1 MGDAVSRP
9 AGVTSPVR
17 PARRATYAHTAL
29 AFLERGALEHPARV
43 AVTDEGGS
51 YEYGWLFERGRRIAS
66 GLLAHGVGGRPA
78 IVCMEKGVG
87 ALAAFFGVLMTGGF
101 YVPVD
106 PGAPRGRASRCAAR
120 LGRPVVLT
128 DERGLPEARR
138 LFADLTILTVDALGQ
153 TPVAEG
159 ELARL
164 ARGIA
169 PSDVAYVLFTSG
181 STGEPKGVAVS
192 HAAILEF
199 VSTFVDTFGLRPD
212 DVLGSQAPLDFDVSV
227 KDVYGA
233 LAAGATVA
241 LLPRRLFSA
250 PARLVAELEE
260 RGVTVLVW
268 AVAALCLVSGL
279 RALDGVRLPRVRL
292 VMFSGEVMPAEHLRR
307 WMERLPRATFVN
319 LYGPTEVTCNCLY
332 HVVERG
338 RAYDGGLP
346 LGDPLPGRRVLL
358 LDGESPVMREG
369 SVGEICVGG
378 SALARGYYADPERT
392 ARSFVQNPLFAALP
406 ETMYRTGDL
415 ARLGAGGELYFCGR
429 VDSQV
434 KLQGHRI
441 ELEEVDAALEAQP
454 GVERCRCAYDAPRRR
469 ICAFFEGAA
478 DPAGLRS
485 AVADLVPGPAV
496 PAVIERVGSMPLTRN
511 GKVDRAALLG
521 GYLERV
527 RGARKGGGD
536 HVE

>member
-1 MGDAVSRP
+1 MGDAVPRP
-9 AGVTSPVR
+9 VGFTSSAR

-29 AFLERGALEHPARV
+29 AFLERGALEHPARA

-51 YEYGWLFERGRRIAS
+51 YEYGWLFERGQRIAS

-138 LFADLTILTVDALGQ
+138 LFADLTVLTVDALGQ

-279 RALDGVRLPRVRL
+279 RALDGVRLSRVRL

-358 LDGESPVMREG
+358 LDGESPVTREG

-415 ARLGAGGELYFCGR
+415 ARLGAGGELYFYGR
-429 VDSQV
+429 ADSQV

>member
-1 MGDAVSRP
+1 MGDAVPRP
-9 AGVTSPVR
+9 VGFTSSAR

-29 AFLERGALEHPARV
+29 AFLERGALEHPARA

-51 YEYGWLFERGRRIAS
+51 YEYGWLFERGQRIAS

-138 LFADLTILTVDALGQ
+138 LFADLTVLTVDALGQ

-279 RALDGVRLPRVRL
+279 RALDGVRLSRVRL

-319 LYGPTEVTCNCLY
+319 LYGPAEITVDCTFFIADREIPDEEEQLQLCRQLIV
-332 HVVERG
+332 
-338 RAYDGGLP
+338 AY
-346 LGDPLPGRRVLL
+346 
-358 LDGESPVMREG
+358 
-369 SVGEICVGG
+369 
-378 SALARGYYADPERT
+378 
-392 ARSFVQNPLFAALP
+392 
-406 ETMYRTGDL
+406 
-415 ARLGAGGELYFCGR
+415 
-429 VDSQV
+429 
-434 KLQGHRI
+434 
-441 ELEEVDAALEAQP
+441 
-454 GVERCRCAYDAPRRR
+454 
-469 ICAFFEGAA
+469 
-478 DPAGLRS
+478 
-485 AVADLVPGPAV
+485 
-496 PAVIERVGSMPLTRN
+496 
-511 GKVDRAALLG
+511 
-521 GYLERV
+521 
-527 RGARKGGGD
+527 
-536 HVE
+536 